1 MKLIKYFSLL
11 IIMMAAMFSCEDADE
26 PVKITAEDYVI
37 EAWEYYLA
45 GDEELALET
54 FDKALDLDDEYVDA
68 FTGFGWIEAGNNN
81 DSLAG
86 VYWEEGKSYDNENSD
101 INAALSVLYQANDQ
115 LQACV
120 DAGLIVINND
130 AGYEFEYM
138 PEINAAL
145 LHGLMAS
152 AYYALEDYSSAAQQM
167 DAAVP
172 GQAPHSTTDLPAL
185 LLSIMNFLG
194 LHK

>member
-1 MKLIKYFSLL
+1 MKLIKYFNLL
-11 IIMMAAMFSCEDADE
+11 IIMMATMFSCEYIDE
-26 PVKITAEDYVI
+26 PDKKPAEDYVI

-45 GDEELALET
+45 GDKELALET
-54 FDKALDLDDEYVDA
+54 FEKALVKDDKYVDA
-68 FTGFGWIEAGNNN
+68 FTGLGWIEAGNNN
-81 DSLAG
+81 GNLAG
-86 VYWEEGKSYDNENSD
+86 VYWEEGKSYDNEDSD

-130 AGYEFEYM
+130 AEYEFEYM

-152 AYYALEDYSSAAQQM
+152 AYYALEEYSFAAQQM
-167 DAAVP
+167 
-172 GQAPHSTTDLPAL
+172 
-185 LLSIMNFLG
+185 
-194 LHK
+194 